1 MMRTLGKTVLLTS
14 LFAFSATACVEE
26 DNGPEGLNAA
36 LPTAEQLSIKL
47 PESNVRAVGQMA
59 EFYGWTRG
67 ITRTLNG
74 GSAWVLI
81 LLHSIVEYPVTS
93 VEGNVYT
100 WGPWGQGLDP
110 AEYKLVVTALAN
122 GTFEYQ
128 LAGRPRNTT
137 GAFETVI
144 SGTAIPGATDA
155 QAKGQV
161 LLDFDA
167 AERVN
172 PVDNNDKGQLTIRV
186 RPWRS
191 HARARRRHHRRWSPG
206 DRALCVQGPGQR
218 LRRHGVWPARQ
229 RQRWRGARV
238 HHPALALAGQ
248 RRRPRRRAG
257 HRRRG
262 RRGDHR
268 LGVLEQHVQARLLRE
283 RVQHARP
290 ERGQRRRLRVRDRRP
305 AAAPLSLARR
315 AP

>member
-172 PVDNNDKGQLTIRV
+172 PVDNNDKGQLTIKY
-186 RPWRS
+186 
-191 HARARRRHHRRWSPG
+191 
-206 DRALCVQGPGQR
+206 DL
-218 LRRHGVWPARQ
+218 
-229 RQRWRGARV
+229 GARTLELDAATIEDGR
-238 HHPALALAGQ
+238 PATAHYAYKDQANGSGDMVFGLRANANAGAGLESITLRSRWLASGAG
-248 RRRPRRRAG
+248 
-257 HRRRG
+257 
-262 RRGDHR
+262 RGDAR
-268 LGVLEQHVQARLLRE
+268 VTGGEVGAEITASECWNNTFKRDYFVSESNMLGQSEGNVADCAFATADLPP
-283 RVQHARP
+283 RP
-290 ERGQRRRLRVRDRRP
+290 
-305 AAAPLSLARR
+305 
-315 AP
+315 

>member
-172 PVDNNDKGQLTIRV
+172 PVDNNDKGQLTIKY
-186 RPWRS
+186 
-191 HARARRRHHRRWSPG
+191 
-206 DRALCVQGPGQR
+206 DL
-218 LRRHGVWPARQ
+218 
-229 RQRWRGARV
+229 GARTLELDAATIEDGR
-238 HHPALALAGQ
+238 PATAHYAYKDQANGSGDMVFGLRANANAGAGLESITLRSRWLASGAG
-248 RRRPRRRAG
+248 
-257 HRRRG
+257 
-262 RRGDHR
+262 RGD
-268 LGVLEQHVQARLLRE
+268 ARVTGGE
-283 RVQHARP
+283 VGA
-290 ERGQRRRLRVRDRRP
+290 EIT
-305 AAAPLSLARR
+305 ASE
-315 AP
+315 